1 MTNSSPAPAV
11 AEPPAEDLVVE
22 VRNVTAGYLPGVN
35 ILNAMLADSRAG

>member
-22 VRNVTAGYLPGVN
+22 VRNVIAGYIPGVN
-35 ILNAMLADSRAG
+35 ILNGCSLKAAPR